1 MASTSNTTFFP
12 AASSSSASNA
22 FFATLPTTTPAP
34 APAPVESV
42 APPTGPTVAIEKWDA
57 HAQKVL
63 SGQFELMRTQMETLR
78 ETGQE
83 LEGRATAK
91 LATLRD
97 IREDIAFVEVHQRTK
112 ILEMLRSEEKKLVSA
127 LKDMEDE
134 YNQGKSAFLIRA
146 STRCPCCKQ
155 GVQ

>member
-34 APAPVESV
+34 APAESV
-42 APPTGPTVAIEKWDA
+42 APPTGQTVAIEKWDA

-63 SGQFELMRTQMETLR
+63 SGQFEVMRTQMETLR
-78 ETGQE
+78 ETAQE
-83 LEGRATAK
+83 LEGHATAK

-97 IREDIAFVEVHQRTK
+97 IREDIAFAEVHQRTK

-127 LKDMEDE
+127 LKEMEDE
-134 YNQGKSAFLIRA
+134 YNQVKSAFLIRA

-155 GVQ
+155 GIQ

>member
-22 FFATLPTTTPAP
+22 FFATLPTTTP

-97 IREDIAFVEVHQRTK
+97 IREDIAFVEMHQRTN

-134 YNQGKSAFLIRA
+134 YNQVKSAFLIRA

>member
-1 MASTSNTTFFP
+1 
-12 AASSSSASNA
+12 
-22 FFATLPTTTPAP
+22 
-34 APAPVESV
+34 
-42 APPTGPTVAIEKWDA
+42 
-57 HAQKVL
+57 
-63 SGQFELMRTQMETLR
+63 MRTQMETLR

-127 LKDMEDE
+127 LKEMEDE
-134 YNQGKSAFLIRA
+134 YNQVKSAFLIRA